1 MKNKYNHAIKKMNST
16 HRGISFIIIFSFML
30 IVNIVLFVN
39 YIRLKRDINHKES
52 YYKEHLSEYNIL
64 FQEANSQQRTLEETK
79 QLKEK
84 TQINIKRTED
94 ELESFEKENN
104 KLIDS
109 LKDLQIT
116 LDALSPEIIKQASL
130 KSALEDASDLYEHTK
145 DSIYQSLTIS
155 NSYIIKGYDEIDLL
169 KTYLGS
175 NAKLSLCYSST
186 IDGISSKSFH
196 KRLLKI
202 LEAHFDI
209 VELDY
214 GCKELNDSWCYLN
227 FLKVPNG
234 LLLPCLSENFDCDSD
249 IAAKELFEKLFPGNT
264 IIQIFAQPLI
274 KEGGALHCV
283 TWEYIEKKDVA
294 CP

>member
-1 MKNKYNHAIKKMNST
+1 METPIIYTSELLRTTPKTEHIANSIHTALKKKLHIEHRELKNTNNYWCRDYMPVMVFPDGTYSKFEYKPDYVVEYKT
-16 HRGISFIIIFSFML
+16 HVKEVTNQDEACKGMSLFTPTNMGIIFDGGNYVRCGNKVIMTDKIFSENPKWPVHEL
-30 IVNIVLFVN
+30 LQRLRDALCADIVL
-39 YIRLKRDINHKES
+39 LPWDM
-52 YYKEHLSEYNIL
+52 
-64 FQEANSQQRTLEETK
+64 
-79 QLKEK
+79 
-84 TQINIKRTED
+84 
-94 ELESFEKENN
+94 
-104 KLIDS
+104 
-109 LKDLQIT
+109 KDFCGHS
-116 LDALSPEIIKQASL
+116 DGMVAP
-130 KSALEDASDLYEHTK
+130 LEDGRIL
-145 DSIYQSLTIS
+145 L
-155 NSYIIKGYDEIDLL
+155 NSCWRDK
-169 KTYLGS
+169 
-175 NAKLSLCYSST
+175 
-186 IDGISSKSFH
+186 SKSFH
-196 KRLLKI
+196 RRLLKI

-264 IIQIFAQPLI
+264 IIQIYAQPLI

>member
-1 MKNKYNHAIKKMNST
+1 MGTPIIYTSERLRINSKT
-16 HRGISFIIIFSFML
+16 AHI
-30 IVNIVLFVN
+30 
-39 YIRLKRDINHKES
+39 
-52 YYKEHLSEYNIL
+52 
-64 FQEANSQQRTLEETK
+64 ANSIHTA
-79 QLKEK
+79 LKEK
-84 TQINIKRTED
+84 LHIEHRELKNTNNYWCRDYMPVMVFPDGTYSKFEYKPDYLVEYKTYQKTITNQD
-94 ELESFEKENN
+94 EACKELSLFTPTNMGIIFDGGNYVRCGN
-104 KLIDS
+104 KVIMTDKIFS
-109 LKDLQIT
+109 ENPQWPVHEILQR
-116 LDALSPEIIKQASL
+116 LRDALCADIVLLPWDMKDFCGHSDGMVAP
-130 KSALEDASDLYEHTK
+130 LEDGRIL
-145 DSIYQSLTIS
+145 L
-155 NSYIIKGYDEIDLL
+155 NSCWRDK
-169 KTYLGS
+169 
-175 NAKLSLCYSST
+175 
-186 IDGISSKSFH
+186 SKKFH
-196 KRLLKI
+196 RRLLKI

-264 IIQIFAQPLI
+264 IIQIYAQPLI

>member
-1 MKNKYNHAIKKMNST
+1 MGTPVIYTSE
-16 HRGISFIIIFSFML
+16 
-30 IVNIVLFVN
+30 
-39 YIRLKRDINHKES
+39 RLRINPKTAH
-52 YYKEHLSEYNIL
+52 I
-64 FQEANSQQRTLEETK
+64 ANSIHTA
-79 QLKEK
+79 LKEK
-84 TQINIKRTED
+84 LHIEHRELKNTNNYWCRDYMPVMVFPDGTYSKFEYKPDYLVEYKTYQKTITNQD
-94 ELESFEKENN
+94 EACKELSLFTPTNMGIIFDGGNYVRCGN
-104 KLIDS
+104 KVIMTDKIFSENPQWPVHEL
-109 LKDLQIT
+109 LQR
-116 LDALSPEIIKQASL
+116 LRDALCADIVLLPWDMKDFCGHSDGMVAP
-130 KSALEDASDLYEHTK
+130 LEDGRIL
-145 DSIYQSLTIS
+145 L
-155 NSYIIKGYDEIDLL
+155 NSCWRDK
-169 KTYLGS
+169 
-175 NAKLSLCYSST
+175 
-186 IDGISSKSFH
+186 SKSFH
-196 KRLLKI
+196 RRLLKI